1 MAASSAI
8 EWTDATW
15 NVITGCSRVSR
26 GCGGPDG
33 GGCYAERLAATR
45 LKWHPSRRGLTDA
58 HGRWTGEVR
67 FNRQWLDQPLH
78 WRKPRRIFVCA
89 HSDLFHEAVPDEW
102 IDLVFGTML
111 HADRHAYQV
120 LTKRPGGMRDHMSD
134 PLSFERARMSA
145 AVRHYYDAYSDA
157 ERLLHGHWPPRH
169 VWLGASAED
178 QRTFDERIPL
188 LLETPA
194 TVRWISAEPLLG
206 PIDLRGAGLDWVVA
220 GGESGPGARP
230 MRADWVRSLRDQCAD
245 LGVPFFF
252 KQWGGRTPKSRGRVL
267 DGRTWSMMPPGNG
280 GRRALG
286 EAG

>member
-1 MAASSAI
+1 MADGTPI

-15 NVITGCSRVSR
+15 NPVTGCSRVSP
-26 GCGGPDG
+26 GC

-45 LKWHPSRRGLTDA
+45 LKRHPSRRGLTDRN
-58 HGRWTGEVR
+58 GRWTGEVR

-78 WRKPRRIFVCA
+78 WRKPRKIFVCA

-102 IDLVFGTML
+102 IDRVFGTML

-145 AVRHYYDAYSDA
+145 AVRHYYDAYPDA

-169 VWLGASAED
+169 VWLGVSAED
-178 QRTFDERIPL
+178 QRTFDERVPL

-194 TVRWISAEPLLG
+194 AVRWISAEPLLG
-206 PIDLRGAGLDWVVA
+206 PVDLRGAALDWVVA
-220 GGESGPGARP
+220 GGESGPRARP
-230 MRADWVRSLRDQCAD
+230 MDPDWVRSLRDQCAD

-252 KQWGGRTPKSRGRVL
+252 KQWGGVRPKAGGRVL
-267 DGRTWSMMPPGNG
+267 DGRTWDGMP
-280 GRRALG
+280 RLA
-286 EAG
+286 EAAA